1 MFKLYALKREN
12 GHGYSIMLSN
22 VTVAMEFMHGWMS
35 YACHKNRCANKLN

>member
-12 GHGYSIMLSN
+12 GHAYNIMLSN

-35 YACHKNRCANKLN
+35 LMHVIRILVPIN